1 MENDIVKSED
11 MASRNT
17 ERLWFD
23 MNMQIMVK
31 YSNRSK
37 LAQTQFQIHC
47 KHKTK
52 QKAELSLENSYAGSL
67 QQLNTRISYM
77 LTKLEYKACSQQ
89 GTMHVQQWLN
99 LNDYLL

>member
-1 MENDIVKSED
+1 
-11 MASRNT
+11 
-17 ERLWFD
+17 
-23 MNMQIMVK
+23 MNMQIVVK